1 MNDRSHDGISAKN
14 QQFPRLAEFCQ
25 GYLHQDFLDEYGSVE
40 SAASTYL
47 SDANPNQV
55 RQLRSE
61 WEKFLEVVREHAS
74 TPSSQLSSFRKALV
88 ELGSSWRPQTLA
100 DIDTLTKI
108 FAAHG
113 K

>member
-14 QQFPRLAEFCQ
+14 QQFPRLAEFFQ

-47 SDANPNQV
+47 SDSNPNQV
-55 RQLRSE
+55 RQLKSE
-61 WEKFLEVVREHAS
+61 WEKFLAVVRKHAS
-74 TPSSQLSSFRKALV
+74 TPSTQLSSFRRAMV

-108 FAAHG
+108 FAARG

>member
-1 MNDRSHDGISAKN
+1 MNDRSHDISAKS

-25 GYLHQDFLDEYGSVE
+25 GYLHQDFVDEYGSVQ

-47 SDANPNQV
+47 TDANPNQV

-61 WEKFLEVVREHAS
+61 WKKFLAMVRKHAT
-74 TPSSQLSSFRKALV
+74 TPSTQLSSFRKAMV

-108 FAAHG
+108 FAASG